1 MEQYLPLGVALFSGI
16 MSGVAGYIAINR
28 KVDRA
33 LVMIEGLKELVAHNE
48 KHRSDIIEE
57 FKVMFDRDLRG
68 VNERSE
74 HNAEQIDYI
83 RKEFYQAERKQ
94 IEVLSEIKALI
105 TSKK

>member
-1 MEQYLPLGVALFSGI
+1 MNQYLSLGIALLPVIISGT
-16 MSGVAGYIAINR
+16 AGYIAINK

-33 LVMIEGLKELVAHNE
+33 LVLIEGMKELIAHNE

-68 VNERSE
+68 VTERSE
-74 HNAEQIDYI
+74 HNTAQIEQL
-83 RKEFYQAERKQ
+83 RKEFYLTERKQ
-94 IEVLSEIKALI
+94 TETLAEIKSLI